1 MTEMTIQEN
10 ANESLQICEENRDTG
25 AVFEENSACDADQEA
40 LESEGVDYAELIVK
54 DAEEL
59 IAQFPELSGI
69 KDITELENPLRY
81 AALRDLGLS
90 AAEAYLATSPRRK
103 QDNRAHLRPTRS
115 VAKASSQLMSES
127 EMSAAR
133 ELFSDISDSQIRQL
147 YKRVTKQ

>member
-1 MTEMTIQEN
+1 MNEEIINEDV
-10 ANESLQICEENRDTG
+10 NESLLESNENRDTEPI
-25 AVFEENSACDADQEA
+25 FEQNATNEASEQPEREN
-40 LESEGVDYAELIVK
+40 GVDYAELIVT
-54 DAEEL
+54 DAKEL
-59 IAQFPELSGI
+59 ADQFPELAGI

-115 VAKASSQLMSES
+115 VAKSSTPLMSEA
-127 EMSAAR
+127 EMNAAR
-133 ELFSDISDSQIRQL
+133 ELFDGISDSQIRQL

>member
-1 MTEMTIQEN
+1 MTEEIIAEN
-10 ANESLQICEENRDTG
+10 VNNYLQDSEENRDTG
-25 AVFEENSACDADQEA
+25 AVFEENNAPEAESA
-40 LESEGVDYAELIVK
+40 SEVSDGVDYAELIIK

-59 IAQFPELSGI
+59 SSQFPELSGI

-90 AAEAYLATSPRRK
+90 AAEAYLATSPRRR

-115 VAKASSQLMSES
+115 VAKSASPLMTES